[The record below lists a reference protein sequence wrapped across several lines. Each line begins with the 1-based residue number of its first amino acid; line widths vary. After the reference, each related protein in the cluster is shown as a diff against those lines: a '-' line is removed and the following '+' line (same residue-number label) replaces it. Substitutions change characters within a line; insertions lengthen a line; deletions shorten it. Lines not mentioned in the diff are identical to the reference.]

1 MSQLGSWESPHWSS
15 HGFFSALDVL
25 SSPCRKAD
33 LSVTLGTSLQIKPSG
48 NLPLITKKR
57 GGKLVIVNLQAT
69 KHVSES
75 VLAALRTQQ
84 FALCCSFPLG
94 HLFQPHH
101 RLVPARCPL
110 PGGQMGERPHIVIE
124 RAGLPLLEGLN
135 LQLLINT

>member
-1 MSQLGSWESPHWSS
+1 M
-15 HGFFSALDVL
+15 LDVL
-25 SSPCRKAD
+25 SPPRRKAD

-75 VLAALRTQQ
+75 VLAALRSEQV
-84 FALCCSFPLG
+84 ALRCSFPLAS
-94 HLFQPHH
+94 LCRPH
-101 RLVPARCPL
+101 RSLVPARCPL
-110 PGGQMGERPHIVIE
+110 PGGQTEEWPRLAS
-124 RAGLPLLEGLN
+124 RQAGLPSLEGLN